1 MKKFTAVVAASLLAV
16 FLTVSASAQ
25 QYGTTSVSV
34 TNLIAAVSTN
44 TVDTGAFTATKYG
57 EVVVRVSAKLT
68 AAGTTVTLFTIQKGV
83 DGTTYDGPTEVL
95 SLTQAG
101 TTTASVSSNVNMGAY
116 GYVRIKSIGN
126 GDDDGVC
133 SNIVVSYTVKPT
145 RHDGK

>member
-16 FLTVSASAQ
+16 FLTGSASAQ

-34 TNLIAAVSTN
+34 TNLIAAVTTN
-44 TVDTGAFTATKYG
+44 TVNTGAFTATKYG
-57 EVVVRVSAKLT
+57 EVVVQVSAKLT
-68 AAGTTVTLFTIQKGV
+68 AAGTSVTLFTIQKGV